1 MAKKKRHNIY
11 TLDWSVPKE
20 KRSGKYNFYTVMGW
34 TDEEVKDRVKKDVD
48 KVRKKDK
55 RSRSK

>member
-1 MAKKKRHNIY
+1 MAKKNIY
-11 TLDWSVPKE
+11 NLDWSAKK

-34 TDEEVKDRVKKDVD
+34 ADEEVKERVKKDVD
-48 KVRKKDK
+48 KARKKDK